1 MFANKKSVFIV
12 LSCFLITLFFL
23 SCLWAQE
30 EFKKTP
36 LDQQESKSTQKKVPT
51 FSIKGT
57 KIKTVPKKGTS
68 EQQKSESTR
77 EQVSTENQPQLSLD
91 TDHYDGGEVWEGD
104 EILHNFT
111 VSNTGTVQLNIK
123 NVKPG

>member
-12 LSCFLITLFFL
+12 LSCFLITLFSL
-23 SCLWAQE
+23 PHLWAQE
-30 EFKKTP
+30 ELKKTP
-36 LDQQESKSTQKKVPT
+36 LDQQKSKNTQKKVPT

-57 KIKTVPKKGTS
+57 TVKTVPKKGVS
-68 EQQKSESTR
+68 EQQKSEGTQ
-77 EQVSTENQPQLSLD
+77 EQVSTENQPQLSLA

-104 EILHNFT
+104 AILHSFT
-111 VSNTGTVQLNIK
+111 VRNTGTGKLNIK